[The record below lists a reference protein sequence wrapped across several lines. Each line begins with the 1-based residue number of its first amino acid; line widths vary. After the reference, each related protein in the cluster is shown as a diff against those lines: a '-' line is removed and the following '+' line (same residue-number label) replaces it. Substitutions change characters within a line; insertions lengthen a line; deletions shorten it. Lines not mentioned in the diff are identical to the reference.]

1 MRVGRIVRFG
11 EARRVVTWIH
21 HSLHIFHSIVIKIT
35 SLVSEKIEDI
45 SQTLKN
51 RNKWSRSMPG
61 GPSNSN
67 NTKNTAMR
75 REIFIPFN
83 RKWLADSEYVKIF
96 NLGALIWGHV
106 FIIHPILFPFFC
118 IFMFF
123 SPFLAFFCFRE
134 WYHWIQREILHQK
147 HLWYWFICLDKYV
160 FFLVLAHHGPFWI

>member
-1 MRVGRIVRFG
+1 MVSLIEQKNSKKWAKKQKNG
-11 EARRVVTWIH
+11 EKRK
-21 HSLHIFHSIVIKIT
+21 SIGWVIKK
-35 SLVSEKIEDI
+35 V
-45 SQTLKN
+45 N
-51 RNKWSRSMPG
+51 N
-61 GPSNSN
+61 SNSN

-75 REIFIPFN
+75 REIFTPFN

>member
-1 MRVGRIVRFG
+1 MV
-11 EARRVVTWIH
+11 
-21 HSLHIFHSIVIKIT
+21 SLIEQKNSKKWAKKQKNGKKRKSIGWVIKK
-35 SLVSEKIEDI
+35 V
-45 SQTLKN
+45 N
-51 RNKWSRSMPG
+51 N
-61 GPSNSN
+61 SNSN

-75 REIFIPFN
+75 REIFTPFN

>member
-1 MRVGRIVRFG
+1 MVSLIEQKNSKKWAKKQKNG
-11 EARRVVTWIH
+11 EKRK
-21 HSLHIFHSIVIKIT
+21 SIGWVIKK
-35 SLVSEKIEDI
+35 V
-45 SQTLKN
+45 N
-51 RNKWSRSMPG
+51 N
-61 GPSNSN
+61 SNSN

-75 REIFIPFN
+75 REIFTPFN

-123 SPFLAFFCFRE
+123 SPFLAFFYFRE

>member
-1 MRVGRIVRFG
+1 MVSLIEQKNSKKWAKKQKNG
-11 EARRVVTWIH
+11 EKRK
-21 HSLHIFHSIVIKIT
+21 SIGWVIKK
-35 SLVSEKIEDI
+35 V
-45 SQTLKN
+45 N
-51 RNKWSRSMPG
+51 N
-61 GPSNSN
+61 SNSN

-75 REIFIPFN
+75 RDIFTPFN

>member
-1 MRVGRIVRFG
+1 MVSLIEQKNSKKWAKKQKNG
-11 EARRVVTWIH
+11 EKRK
-21 HSLHIFHSIVIKIT
+21 SIGWVIKK
-35 SLVSEKIEDI
+35 V
-45 SQTLKN
+45 N
-51 RNKWSRSMPG
+51 N
-61 GPSNSN
+61 SNSN
-67 NTKNTAMR
+67 NTKNTTMR
-75 REIFIPFN
+75 REIFTPFN

>member
-1 MRVGRIVRFG
+1 MVSLIEQKNSKKWAKKQKNG
-11 EARRVVTWIH
+11 EKRK
-21 HSLHIFHSIVIKIT
+21 SIGWVIKK
-35 SLVSEKIEDI
+35 V
-45 SQTLKN
+45 N
-51 RNKWSRSMPG
+51 NN
-61 GPSNSN
+61 NSN

-75 REIFIPFN
+75 REIFTPFN

>member
-1 MRVGRIVRFG
+1 MV
-11 EARRVVTWIH
+11 
-21 HSLHIFHSIVIKIT
+21 SLIEQKNSKKWAKKQKNAKKRKSIGWVIKK
-35 SLVSEKIEDI
+35 V
-45 SQTLKN
+45 N
-51 RNKWSRSMPG
+51 N
-61 GPSNSN
+61 SNSN

-75 REIFIPFN
+75 REIFTPFN
-83 RKWLADSEYVKIF
+83 RKWLAHSEYIKIF

>member
-1 MRVGRIVRFG
+1 MV
-11 EARRVVTWIH
+11 
-21 HSLHIFHSIVIKIT
+21 SLIEQKNSKKWAKKQKNAKKRKSIGWVIK
-35 SLVSEKIEDI
+35 KAY
-45 SQTLKN
+45 N
-51 RNKWSRSMPG
+51 
-61 GPSNSN
+61 SNSN
-67 NTKNTAMR
+67 NTKSTAMR
-75 REIFIPFN
+75 KEIFTPFN
-83 RKWLADSEYVKIF
+83 WKWLANSEYVKII
-96 NLGALIWGHV
+96 NLGALIWGQV

>member
-1 MRVGRIVRFG
+1 MVSLIEQKNSKKWAKKQKNG
-11 EARRVVTWIH
+11 EKRK
-21 HSLHIFHSIVIKIT
+21 SIGWMIKK
-35 SLVSEKIEDI
+35 V
-45 SQTLKN
+45 N
-51 RNKWSRSMPG
+51 N
-61 GPSNSN
+61 SNSN

-75 REIFIPFN
+75 REIFTPFN
-83 RKWLADSEYVKIF
+83 QKWLADSEYVKIF

>member
-1 MRVGRIVRFG
+1 MV
-11 EARRVVTWIH
+11 
-21 HSLHIFHSIVIKIT
+21 SLIEQKNSKKWAKKQKNGKKRKSIGWVIKK
-35 SLVSEKIEDI
+35 V
-45 SQTLKN
+45 N
-51 RNKWSRSMPG
+51 NN
-61 GPSNSN
+61 NSN

-75 REIFIPFN
+75 KEIFTPFN
-83 RKWLADSEYVKIF
+83 QKWLADSEYVKIF